1 MLIALLLFT
10 VCGGVVVVAGT
21 ALARYSD
28 AFAEATGIGRLWVGS
43 ILLAMATSLPE
54 LATDISAV
62 RMGVPDLA
70 AGDLFGSGL
79 ANMLILALVDLLPA
93 RGRLLREATLDHAL
107 AANVGIVLTA
117 LGAALLLMRLD
128 GTVLGVD
135 PGGILLILVYVG
147 GTRAIYYHGRR
158 RGNGGVPPVS
168 TPEDHVAD
176 AAARR
181 RAVGAALRGFLA
193 ATVAILVAAPAFAW
207 SAARIAELSGLGAS
221 FVGTLLVGFSTSLP
235 ELVATLAAVRL
246 GSFDLAVGN
255 LFGSNGFNMLIFPAL
270 DVVQGPGSFF
280 RTVGPEHAI
289 TAMFVIM
296 LMSLGLAGI
305 VYRAERRF
313 SALEPTSLLMVLV
326 YGVAVVVLYFSSAA
340 GV

>member
-10 VCGGVVVVAGT
+10 VCGGVVVAAGT

-28 AFAEATGIGRLWVGS
+28 SIAEATGIGRLWVGS

-70 AGDLFGSGL
+70 VGDLFGSGL

-117 LGAALLLMRLD
+117 LAAALLLMRLD

-135 PGGILLILVYVG
+135 PGGVVLILVYVG

-158 RGNGGVPPVS
+158 RENGAPPAS
-168 TPEDHVAD
+168 APEAHAAD
-176 AAARR
+176 PAVR
-181 RAVGAALRGFLA
+181 RAALRAGLRGFLA

-207 SAARIAELSGLGAS
+207 SAARIAELTGLGAS

-235 ELVATLAAVRL
+235 ELVASLAAVRL

-255 LFGSNGFNMLIFPAL
+255 LFGSNGFNMLVFPVL

-289 TAMFVIM
+289 TAMFVVV

-326 YGVAVVVLYFSSAA
+326 YGVAVGVLYFSSGA